1 MLVSYPS
8 FVALMRRF
16 NQLLM
21 PWLCI
26 ALLNACTNQNQQPAP
41 PPPIDHARIAVL
53 LAEAEAAE
61 TAKHLLE
68 PVSGSAVELYR
79 KVLAL
84 NPEDPVAARRIEGIA
99 EAFMTQARQAAERQQ
114 YNIAWLALDRARR
127 TDPLHP
133 NIAAT
138 TQFLQTHENA
148 KRYRLGFTTAQ
159 LDAQTK
165 DTVLL
170 LQGLGERAKN
180 PSCRTTITAASD
192 AQGRWMYQQLRQ
204 AQGDGRVRA
213 QVQVGRPSAV
223 EVMCF

>member
-8 FVALMRRF
+8 FVALLRRARP
-16 NQLLM
+16 LLSAC
-21 PWLCI
+21 LCLL
-26 ALLNACTNQNQQPAP
+26 LLNACVSSKPAVQ

-53 LAEAEAAE
+53 IEQASAAEAA
-61 TAKHLLE
+61 THLLE
-68 PVSGSAVELYR
+68 PVTGSAIELYR

-84 NPEDPVAARRIEGIA
+84 NPKDPVAARRIEGIA

-127 TDPLHP
+127 ADPLHP

-148 KRYRLGFTTAQ
+148 KRHRLSFSSAQ
-159 LDAQTK
+159 LNARTK

-170 LQGLGERAKN
+170 LQGLGERAKGAG
-180 PSCRTTITAASD
+180 CRTTITAASD
-192 AQGRWMYQQLRQ
+192 AQGRWMYQQMRK
-204 AQGDGRVRA
+204 ATGDGRVRA